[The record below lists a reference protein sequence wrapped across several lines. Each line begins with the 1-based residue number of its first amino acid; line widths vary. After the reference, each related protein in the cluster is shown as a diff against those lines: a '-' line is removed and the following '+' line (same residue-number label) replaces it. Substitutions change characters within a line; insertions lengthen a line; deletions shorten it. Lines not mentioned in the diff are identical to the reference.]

1 MLVDELISGTVY
13 VEPLKIYEPI
23 LLGDIE
29 SWFLFERINPQVWK
43 LDDVVA
49 IEICVETFNKNGL
62 IDRNG
67 VLLTRIDDDTF
78 SVSQQQYRINKRGSL
93 FTWYKIQKMEISL

>member
-29 SWFLFERINPQVWK
+29 SWLLFER
-43 LDDVVA
+43 
-49 IEICVETFNKNGL
+49 GL
-62 IDRNG
+62 TLKFGNWMM
-67 VLLTRIDDDTF
+67 LL
-78 SVSQQQYRINKRGSL
+78 L
-93 FTWYKIQKMEISL
+93 

>member
-1 MLVDELISGTVY
+1 MLVDELISETVY
-13 VEPLKIYEPI
+13 VEPLKIYEPV

-29 SWFLFERINPQVWK
+29 SWFLFESINPQVWK

-49 IEICVETFNKNGL
+49 IEISVETFNKNGL

-67 VLLTRIDDDTF
+67 FLLTRIDDDTF
-78 SVSQQQYRINKRGSL
+78 SVS
-93 FTWYKIQKMEISL
+93 